1 MVECPERRAEPVEVC
16 SSKGVPRPQFKAF
29 LTIVGLGTAERFA
42 HRLLEQRLYE
52 GDNMPKQQIT
62 TRSGASPVGAYSQ
75 GLRVGDFIFVSG
87 QGPLD
92 PATGQV
98 VGETIEEQTA
108 RVLENI
114 KAILAAGGATIADVV
129 KVSAHLSDL
138 ELFDR
143 YNKVYATY
151 FPDPKP
157 TRTTVGSQLKGI
169 LVEIDAIAYIGEK

>member
-1 MVECPERRAEPVEVC
+1 
-16 SSKGVPRPQFKAF
+16 
-29 LTIVGLGTAERFA
+29 
-42 HRLLEQRLYE
+42 
-52 GDNMPKQQIT
+52 MPKQQIT
-62 TRSGASPVGAYSQ
+62 TKSGASPVRAYSQ
-75 GLRVGDFIFVSG
+75 GLRAGDFIFVSG

-92 PATGQV
+92 PATGKI

-114 KAILAAGGATIADVV
+114 KAILAAGGATMADVV

-138 ELFDR
+138 GLFDR

-157 TRTTVGSQLKGI
+157 TRTTVGSQLLGI
-169 LVEIDAIAYIGEK
+169 MVEVDAIAYVGENNPCTLMN

>member
-1 MVECPERRAEPVEVC
+1 
-16 SSKGVPRPQFKAF
+16 
-29 LTIVGLGTAERFA
+29 
-42 HRLLEQRLYE
+42 
-52 GDNMPKQQIT
+52 MPKQQIST
-62 TRSGASPVGAYSQ
+62 KSGASPVGAYSQ
-75 GLRVGDFIFVSG
+75 GLRAGDFLFVSG

-92 PATGQV
+92 PLTGQI
-98 VGETIEEQTA
+98 VGETVEEQTA

-114 KAILAAGGATIADVV
+114 KAILEAGGASMADVV

-138 ELFDR
+138 GLFER

-157 TRTTVGSQLKGI
+157 TRTTVGSQLLGI